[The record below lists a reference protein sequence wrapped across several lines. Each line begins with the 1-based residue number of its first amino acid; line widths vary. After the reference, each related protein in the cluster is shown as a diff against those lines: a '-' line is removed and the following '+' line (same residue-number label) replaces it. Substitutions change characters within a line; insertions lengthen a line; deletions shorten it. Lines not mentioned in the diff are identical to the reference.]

1 MHTTV
6 VISAGDAPEWISVL
20 HADGSLSEV
29 KVAVEN
35 DTMHIFVEPAQGKRY
50 TLKLNDPDRSAGAV
64 VDPGRWFSASDI
76 RQRYEGD

>member
-29 KVAVEN
+29 KVSVEN
-35 DTMHIFVEPAQGKRY
+35 DSMHIFVEPAQGKQY
-50 TLKLNDPDRSAGAV
+50 TVNEPSRSAGV
-64 VDPGRWFSASDI
+64 TLDPGRWFSASDI